1 MKFLVLGEIEYSTL
15 PHSPTDSLMFSEHM
29 VIPHYQILEQ
39 WEKEGKLVGGNFAG
53 QRKSAFILE
62 ASSNEEVADMLIS
75 LPLWGN
81 MRFEVFPLQ
90 SISSVIDESRKQV
103 EGLKQ
108 VANTRTWG
116 ERTENS
122 KDDSG

>member
-15 PHSPTDSLMFSEHM
+15 PHNPQDSLMFAEHM
-29 VIPHYQILEQ
+29 VISHYQILEQ
-39 WEKEGKLVGGNFAG
+39 WEKEGKLVGGNFTG

-62 ASSNEEVADMLIS
+62 ASSNEEVADMLMK

-81 MRFEVFPLQ
+81 MKFEVSPLQ
-90 SISSVIDESRKQV
+90 SISSVIDESKKQV

-108 VANTRTWG
+108 VASTRTWG
-116 ERTENS
+116 QTTE
-122 KDDSG
+122 KAKAD